1 MDWLR
6 KPTMI
11 QGPFRGTPALPTKD
25 SPQMLDTPAYD
36 VDRPATLADLVG
48 NTETW
53 ARTAAAIA
61 AGTAGHMVLV
71 GPAGCGK
78 SAFLRLALAGQTQ
91 MTVECTAN
99 AGLRDVRD
107 TLRTFARGTRAPD
120 GRYRWVVFEH
130 ADALAADTQAFLR
143 RMLETTSSTTRIVFE
158 CRDVGAITEPILS
171 RCTLVNVRAPD
182 DTELLFEVQRRTQ
195 FTLGLA
201 KATEICALSYG
212 NLRTALL
219 SALAAKHAGAATAH
233 SVLAELLT
241 KRPSDALVAEGR
253 AAAWVLWAVTA
264 ERTCRDEGVDLRD
277 VLRLGWPCNPTV
289 AQTCAMWSRLGGTSP
304 RALFFDCV
312 GRLVGGG
319 GGSGPTKPR

>member
-1 MDWLR
+1 
-6 KPTMI
+6 
-11 QGPFRGTPALPTKD
+11 
-25 SPQMLDTPAYD
+25 MLDTPTYD

-53 ARTAAAIA
+53 TRTAAAIA
-61 AGTAGHMVLV
+61 AGTAGHIVLV

-78 SAFLRLALAGQTQ
+78 STFLRLALAGQTQ
-91 MTVECTAN
+91 MAVECTAN

-107 TLRTFARGTRAPD
+107 TLRTFARGARPPD
-120 GRYRWVVFEH
+120 GRYRWIEFEH
-130 ADALAADTQAFLR
+130 ADGLAADTQAFLR
-143 RMLETTSSTTRIVFE
+143 RMLETTSGTTRIVFE

-195 FTLGLA
+195 FTLGVA

-212 NLRTALL
+212 NLRMALLTAL
-219 SALAAKHAGAATAH
+219 AMKHAGGTTPH
-233 SVLAELLT
+233 SVLSELLT
-241 KRPSDALVAEGR
+241 KRPKSVLDE
-253 AAAWVLWAVTA
+253 AAAWVEWAVNA
-264 ERTCRDEGVDLRD
+264 ERTCRDEGIDLRD

-304 RALFFDCV
+304 RTLFFDCV
-312 GRLVGGG
+312 GRLVVVA
-319 GGSGPTKPR
+319 KAR